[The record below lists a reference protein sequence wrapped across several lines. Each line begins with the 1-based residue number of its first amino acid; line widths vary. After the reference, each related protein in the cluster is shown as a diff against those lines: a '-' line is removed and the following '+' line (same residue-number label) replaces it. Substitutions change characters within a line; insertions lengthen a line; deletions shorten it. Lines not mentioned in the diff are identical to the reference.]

1 MNINSAQQEKLDMLL
16 TQMGAKVTSIHG
28 VLFYVKF
35 IIGAVE
41 IFYVFN
47 VNAKNQYYLQR
58 ILPYPVGAGAFASP
72 DLVIDYI
79 REDIK
84 KFKNASQSSR
94 FNDFI
99 TISSKLHTIVHDF
112 EELFLNHNVSPA
124 QMEAIEKSI
133 LELSE
138 ILGKSMEKSPL
149 I

>member
-1 MNINSAQQEKLDMLL
+1 MLL

-35 IIGAVE
+35 IIGEVE

-58 ILPYPVGAGAFASP
+58 VLPYPVGAGAFESP

-79 REDIK
+79 REDIE

-94 FNDFI
+94 FSDFI
-99 TISSKLHTIVHDF
+99 TVSSKLHKIVHGF
-112 EELFLNHNVSPA
+112 EELFLDHNVLPD

-133 LELSE
+133 LELSS
-138 ILGKSMEKSPL
+138 ILEKSMKKSPL